1 MAGENTPVHCFHARF
16 LLESR
21 GLIADC
27 DVRLGAE
34 KEAFVEERDGIGLG
48 IGWLGRRTL
57 AAYAYVAD
65 LATLVILSVRELAKP
80 GRQGRGEAFRVITRQ
95 ILFTGVDALPVVSAI
110 ALMIGLIIITQ
121 AGTQLPKV
129 GAGGQIGTIIVVVVI
144 RELGPLLTAFI
155 VVGRSG
161 TAITTE
167 LGNMKVGQEVTAL
180 ELMGISV
187 ARFIVMPR
195 VVGMILSMICL
206 TLYFDAVAVLGGFVV
221 AKIKLTVPFSQFA
234 HAITQSLSLTDVIV
248 TATKGLV
255 FGTAVAAICSHH
267 GLSVR
272 SSYTEVPQ
280 QTTRAMINSVTVC
293 LVLDILITVAAYF

>member
-1 MAGENTPVHCFHARF
+1 ME
-16 LLESR
+16 
-21 GLIADC
+21 D
-27 DVRLGAE
+27 AE
-34 KEAFVEERDGIGLG
+34 QAERGLG
-48 IGWLGRRTL
+48 IGWLGRQAL
-57 AAYAYVAD
+57 AAYTYVAD
-65 LATLVILSVRELAKP
+65 LATLVVLSLRELIRS
-80 GRQGRGEAFRVITRQ
+80 GRQGRGEAFRVIVRQ

-129 GAGGQIGTIIVVVVI
+129 GAGSQVGTIIVVVVI

-195 VVGMILSMICL
+195 VAGMILAMICL
-206 TLYFDAVAVLGGFVV
+206 TLYFDAVAVLGGFII
-221 AKIKLTVPFSQFA
+221 AKVKLTVPFMQFA
-234 HAITQSLSLTDVIV
+234 HAVTQSLSLTDVIV
-248 TATKGLV
+248 TAAKGMV